1 MAIQV
6 TMPQLGESVSEGTV
20 SKWLVH
26 EGDVVTKDQPL
37 VEIAT
42 DKADSELPAP
52 AGGRVG
58 KLLAAEGD
66 VVSVGALL
74 CELDESGAGAAAAPA
89 AAKPAAAGAAPA
101 GAAAAG
107 AAPAAAAAGSAPSR
121 SATGA
126 NLATPTARK
135 AALEHSVDLGGVSG
149 SGEHGRIVPDD
160 VLRARNGGSG
170 GESPAIASA
179 EAAARSAEPSA
190 AGPKAQADSAKAGAS
205 AAAAPAAPAA
215 PASAAA
221 AKAPSARASDLA
233 SIINGAG
240 GFVPPIPGLGYG
252 SFKVPP
258 YRPKEGDKVVPFSRR
273 RRITADHMTY
283 SKFSSPHV
291 VTVAEVDLFNA
302 SKLRDA
308 HKDRYKKEGHA
319 LTMLAFVAVAAVKAL
334 RENLALNARVLDDS
348 YVVFGDVNLGVAV
361 DSPDGLVVPVIRRA
375 DELGVRGITRGID
388 ELAKRARTGKITL
401 DDLSGATFSI
411 TNPGL
416 KGNLFGGAIINQ
428 PNVGILRMGEIAKRV
443 VVVESA
449 TGEDAMAIHPVM
461 YMALSYDH
469 RIVDGVAANSFLWRV
484 TEILEKAEFEV

>member
-1 MAIQV
+1 M
-6 TMPQLGESVSEGTV
+6 
-20 SKWLVH
+20 
-26 EGDVVTKDQPL
+26 
-37 VEIAT
+37 
-42 DKADSELPAP
+42 
-52 AGGRVG
+52 
-58 KLLAAEGD
+58 
-66 VVSVGALL
+66 
-74 CELDESGAGAAAAPA
+74 
-89 AAKPAAAGAAPA
+89 
-101 GAAAAG
+101 
-107 AAPAAAAAGSAPSR
+107 
-121 SATGA
+121 
-126 NLATPTARK
+126 
-135 AALEHSVDLGGVSG
+135 SG

-160 VLRARNGGSG
+160 VLRAKDGGGNGG
-170 GESPAIASA
+170 GESAAIASA
-179 EAAARSAEPSA
+179 EA
-190 AGPKAQADSAKAGAS
+190 
-205 AAAAPAAPAA
+205 
-215 PASAAA
+215 
-221 AKAPSARASDLA
+221 SARASEPNYASTKSQADSPKAAAPPPAAGGAAKTGATPRAGDLA

-258 YRPKEGDKVVPFSRR
+258 YRPKEGDKVIPFSRR

-291 VTVAEVDLFNA
+291 VTVAEVDLFAA

-319 LTMLAFVAVAAVKAL
+319 LTMLAFVAVAAAKAL
-334 RENLALNARVLDDS
+334 RENLSLNARVLDDS

-361 DSPDGLVVPVIRRA
+361 DSPEGLVVPVIRRA

-469 RIVDGVAANSFLWRV
+469 RVVDGVAANSFLWRV